1 MSCLEISYSSIP
13 LSGYHSQHHIEPR
26 TKISIFSLLNPE
38 PIQTFPEV
46 DTPSAVSQTPPSPVT
61 SYRDCRVLDL
71 SGYERKDHT
80 RRISKS
86 YRKSPYPTQHERAR
100 QSRRTSARLAGT
112 TTIIAGKR
120 LGESSKGVWISLDTH
135 LNNAELERE
144 ARRCRAEWRKDQAKR
159 VEAPRPAHHSQ
170 PEIKA
175 LALWLADVLCDTFLD
190 EQTESGTCVLKEL
203 GAEIKSLLSS
213 CINPSTSTLF
223 LALFYMRKLFSDHLH
238 LRGYSALHRAQ
249 VLFRAF
255 CLALMLAFKWLDDY
269 THCVRTNVAETDEEF
284 WRQKRA
290 NPKKYR
296 TCWADFMSMS
306 VSEVK
311 STELCALTLLDWN
324 ISVSTSDWFF
334 WLEDLR
340 IHTIAPSGRSI
351 CTIVAALIYTAQ
363 LELQRKSPEA
373 PFLNPS
379 RQSSPTRSLEPLRR
393 LESALLVGISTVSW
407 TVPPDVALEESPV
420 GITDS
425 ELCPTVVVTSAP
437 VQLNP
442 WQTYQLSALEDCLP
456 PSPLSQ
462 NPYYCPADF
471 NSILPSAQNSMLP
484 SHNSTS
490 TPIFLDPWRVYDFK
504 SSVYL

>member
-1 MSCLEISYSSIP
+1 MSCLEIAYSSIS

-38 PIQTFPEV
+38 PIQIFPEV
-46 DTPSAVSQTPPSPVT
+46 DIPSTVSQTPSPVP

-71 SGYERKDHT
+71 SGYERKDHA

-86 YRKSPYPTQHERAR
+86 YRKSPYPTQHQRAR
-100 QSRRTSARLAGT
+100 RSRRTSACLDRGT
-112 TTIIAGKR
+112 NIIAGKR
-120 LGESSKGVWISLDTH
+120 LGESSKGVWITLDTH
-135 LNNAELERE
+135 LSNPDLERE
-144 ARRCRAEWRKDQAKR
+144 ARQCRAEWRKDQANR

-190 EQTESGTCVLKEL
+190 EQTESGTRLLKEL

-238 LRGYSALHRAQ
+238 LRGYSALHCAQ

-269 THCVRTNVAETDEEF
+269 THSVRSNVAETDEEF
-284 WRQKRA
+284 WKQKRA

-311 STELCALTLLDWN
+311 STEVCALTLLDWN

-351 CTIVAALIYTAQ
+351 CPIVAALIYTAQ
-363 LELQRKSPEA
+363 LEVQSKSPDA

-379 RQSSPTRSLEPLRR
+379 PQISPTRSLEPLRR
-393 LESALLVGISTVSW
+393 LESALLVGISTGSW

-420 GITDS
+420 GITHS
-425 ELCPTVVVTSAP
+425 ETCPTVAVNSAL
-437 VQLNP
+437 VQIYP
-442 WQTYQLSALEDCLP
+442 WQTYHSSALENCFP
-456 PSPLSQ
+456 PSQLSQ
-462 NPYYCPADF
+462 NPYCCPTDL
-471 NSILPSAQNSMLP
+471 NYILPSAQNSMLP
-484 SHNSTS
+484 SYNSTS